1 MADIIREKFTT
12 DSMTGKKIIFECH
25 EEFSVVLEESIGGHY
40 WQFRYWQFRSIVE
53 CFLAFLQPLHISSI
67 QTLWSFVDRKLNA
80 LAFCQALETI
90 ARDG

>member
-40 WQFRYWQFRSIVE
+40 WQFRYCYIVRRNSDGKL
-53 CFLAFLQPLHISSI
+53 F
-67 QTLWSFVDRKLNA
+67 QTIYGKSNRGDCRETETFEFVEVFPRKV
-80 LAFCQALETI
+80 EVTKYV
-90 ARDG
+90 